1 MPEEVFF
8 ALFSLG
14 FLGVSDF
21 LYKWGQRFELR
32 GASFMLFQNMA
43 YIPTAIALAVYR
55 QELDFS
61 IGLGYGFLNG
71 MLAFVAFLLLLKSL
85 KHGDVLALV
94 PVVRLNFAV
103 TAVLTVSFLG
113 EQLNWVKG
121 AALGLAA
128 LAILTNGAGYA
139 SAARQRKPFFMALM
153 AMILFG
159 CIGLFYKLGLA
170 AGATPGALVVAQ
182 SFGALSLAL
191 PFAIRSGDNILVR
204 GVHCWLPLLCG
215 ALIASSYV
223 AVGIAFSYGDAVV
236 VAPIAQLSFVLTGL
250 LAILFLKEKLHS
262 RKAISIICAIL
273 AVLVFSN
280 T

>member
-8 ALFSLG
+8 ALLSLG

-21 LYKWGQRFELR
+21 LYKWGQKFELPR
-32 GASFMLFQNMA
+32 ASFLLLQNMA
-43 YIPTAIALAVYR
+43 YIPTAIALAAYR

-61 IGLGYGFLNG
+61 VSLGYGFLNG
-71 MLAFVAFLLLLKSL
+71 MLALVATLLFLKSL
-85 KHGDVLALV
+85 EHGDSLALV

-103 TAVLTVSFLG
+103 TAALTVSFLG
-113 EQLNWVKG
+113 EQFNWVKG

-128 LAILTNGAGYA
+128 LAILANGAGYA
-139 SAARQRKPFFMALM
+139 SAARQRKPFLMALI

-170 AGATPGALVVAQ
+170 AGATPAALVVAQ
-182 SFGALSLAL
+182 SFGAFSLAL
-191 PFAIRSGDNILVR
+191 PFAIHSGDNILVR
-204 GVHCWLPLLCG
+204 GAHCWLPLLCG
-215 ALIASSYV
+215 VLVSSSYV
-223 AVGIAFSYGDAVV
+223 ALSIAFSYGDAVV

-262 RKAISIICAIL
+262 RKVISIVCAIL
-273 AVLVFSN
+273 SVLVLSN